1 MTINTETGVTDIQI
15 AIDSISIK
23 ANRIML
29 EAYMIAM
36 HADTDP
42 KVQELAALMH
52 GLAWDIVFVT
62 TEVRFDCEPQPRPWE

>member
-1 MTINTETGVTDIQI
+1 MTINTETNINLR
-15 AIDSISIK
+15 AEIDSISTK

-42 KVQELAALMH
+42 KVQELAAIMH
-52 GLAWDIVFVT
+52 GLAWDIVFIT
-62 TEVRFDCEPQPRPWE
+62 NEARFDCEPQPRPWE